1 VKLYEFPT
9 SGNCYKARLALTQG
23 GKAFERVEMGRND
36 GSIKTDAFK
45 KISPSA
51 RVPALEVAPGKVLVE
66 SSAIVYFAGKGT
78 PLVPEDPY
86 EQAEIVRW
94 MSFEQDSVLPTIAL
108 ARFIKKMLGLP
119 REKEAEFK
127 AKQEGAANALRI
139 MERHL
144 ASHEFF
150 VGERYTVADIAL
162 YAYTHLAPEGGID
175 LAPYPNVQAWLA
187 RVRAQPKHVEIYG

>member
-1 VKLYEFPT
+1 
-9 SGNCYKARLALTQG
+9 
-23 GKAFERVEMGRND
+23 
-36 GSIKTDAFK
+36 
-45 KISPSA
+45 
-51 RVPALEVAPGKVLVE
+51 
-66 SSAIVYFAGKGT
+66 
-78 PLVPEDPY
+78 
-86 EQAEIVRW
+86 
-94 MSFEQDSVLPTIAL
+94 
-108 ARFIKKMLGLP
+108 MLGLP